1 MPVLLLLFVA
11 LPVVELFTFIRVGEA
26 IGFWATLALV
36 LGAAVVGAQIMR
48 RVGYAMLERVQDS
61 LAQRE
66 SPLPDMV
73 HGLTLMVA
81 GALLFVPG
89 FVTDAIA
96 VLLLIP
102 SIGSAAGRAL
112 WRVLLGSGRVTAWAG
127 RHDDDTVIEGEFRNV
142 PDDPKRTIVF
152 GSNRPET

>member
-1 MPVLLLLFVA
+1 MPVLLLLFVV
-11 LPVVELFTFIRVGEA
+11 LPIVELFTLIRVGEA

-36 LGAAVVGAQIMR
+36 LGAAIVGAQIMR
-48 RVGYAMLERVQDS
+48 RVGYAMLARMQDS
-61 LAQRE
+61 LARRE

-81 GALLFVPG
+81 GALLFIPG
-89 FVTDAIA
+89 FVTDAVA

-112 WRVLLGSGRVTAWAG
+112 WRVLLGSGRVTALAG
-127 RHDDDTVIEGEFRNV
+127 RHDDTVIEGEFRNV
-142 PDDPKRTIVF
+142 PDDPKQL
-152 GSNRPET
+152 G